1 MTQLSDSSAISR
13 RLSRARRRLEG
24 PGDGKPSQ
32 RKIEAN
38 RRNAQASTG
47 PRTEAGKAR
56 VAQNARKHGL
66 ASPVEL
72 DPAAVKD
79 IAALARSI
87 VGPDVDAARF
97 ARACEGA
104 AAQIDL
110 VRVRRARMDAFPE
123 ASAPSE
129 GLARFVTL
137 DRYEGRAR
145 SRRNRAVRDF
155 DEG

>member
-1 MTQLSDSSAISR
+1 MSQLSDSSAISR
-13 RLSRARRRLEG
+13 RLRRARRLLEG
-24 PGDGKPSQ
+24 PGDGRTSL

-72 DPAAVKD
+72 DPVAVKD

-87 VGPDVDAARF
+87 AGPEADTARF
-97 ARACEGA
+97 ALACEVA

-110 VRVRRARMDAFPE
+110 VRIRRARTEAFPDL
-123 ASAPSE
+123 AAPSE
-129 GLARFVTL
+129 GLARFVAL
-137 DRYEGRAR
+137 DRYEQHARAR
-145 SRRNRAVRDF
+145 RKRAVRKF
-155 DEG
+155 DER

>member
-1 MTQLSDSSAISR
+1 MIKLFDSSAISR
-13 RLSRARRRLEG
+13 RLRRARRGLEG
-24 PGDGKPSQ
+24 PGDGRTSQ

-56 VAQNARKHGL
+56 VAQNAHKHGL

-72 DPAAVKD
+72 DPAAVKE

-87 VGPDVDAARF
+87 AGPDADAARF
-97 ARACEGA
+97 ARACEVA

-123 ASAPSE
+123 ASAPSD
-129 GLARFVTL
+129 GLARLVAL